1 MRDKMR
7 RAPLLMLAAL
17 LVCSQAWAGQSQGS
31 GQQPQQQPPSP
42 AQQTPPKPAQPSA
55 FSLDDPNARP
65 PAATAEEDAAYR
77 VVMDMKANDV
87 PKRIQLGEDF
97 MAKYPQSRY
106 LESVLS
112 VMALNYLMAGNTQKM
127 LSAGEK
133 AIALNPDNVLA
144 LSLLSETLPR
154 AWKPD
159 APDAQAQLDKAE
171 KYGKHA
177 IELTPNL
184 QKPAGTSDQ
193 DFTMAN
199 NQRLS
204 MAHSGLGVANF
215 QRHKYAEA
223 IPDLEEAVKIVP
235 NPDPVNYYVLGLAEV
250 NTKHF
255 NDAVTTFTKCAEI
268 PWQLQANCK
277 ARLEDA
283 KKQAATQLSA
293 PK

>member
-1 MRDKMR
+1 MKGNTQ
-7 RAPLLMLAAL
+7 RAVWLITAAL
-17 LVCSQAWAGQSQGS
+17 FVLSPGWAGQSQGS
-31 GQQPQQQPPSP
+31 GQQPQQPPP
-42 AQQTPPKPAQPSA
+42 AQQTQPKPTQPSA

-65 PAATAEEDAAYR
+65 PAATAEEDAAYKAA
-77 VVMDMKANDV
+77 MDAKANDV
-87 PKRIQLGEDF
+87 PKRIQLGEEF
-97 MAKYPQSRY
+97 VAKYPQSRY
-106 LESVLS
+106 LETVLS
-112 VMALNYLMAGNTQKM
+112 GMTLNYLIAGNTQKM
-127 LSAGEK
+127 FSAGEK
-133 AIALNPDNVLA
+133 ALALNPDDVLV
-144 LSLLSETLPR
+144 LSLLSQTLPR

-184 QKPAGTSDQ
+184 QKPPETTEETFQ
-193 DFTMAN
+193 KVN

-204 MAHSGLGVANF
+204 MAHSGLGLANF

-235 NPDPVNYYVLGLAEV
+235 DPDPVNYYVLGLAEV